1 MYSSNDDQPSDSR
14 PRQLVFDAA
23 EHCYRWHEVCLK
35 IHQGT
40 IEEDISRE
48 RARREFHNAVMQ
60 YWKIMEWF
68 RDHSQATDLWDE
80 QVTDSKYSL
89 ADLGDLR
96 FETHQTTEWS
106 NDENQSVEREE
117 PFSLPIE
124 TSARM
129 VSQLDKVA
137 HTLGFSPRTKNPR
150 ANPSE
155 ATV

>member
-1 MYSSNDDQPSDSR
+1 MYQNDDDEPSDSR

-40 IEEDISRE
+40 LEDDISRE
-48 RARREFHNAVMQ
+48 RAQREFHNAVMQ

-68 RDHSQATDLWDE
+68 RDNRQASDLWQE
-80 QVTDSKYSL
+80 QVPDSDYAL
-89 ADLGDLR
+89 EDLGALR
-96 FETHQTTEWS
+96 FETVGGTEWS
-106 NDENQSVEREE
+106 EEEDGTVQYEE
-117 PFSLPIE
+117 PFALPIQ

-137 HTLGFSPRTKNPR
+137 HQLGFSPSTKTPR
-150 ANPSE
+150 ADPSE